1 MSVNDLSFNSVLPWT
16 SGTQR
21 VADDP
26 RGAVII
32 LRRLSQVALD
42 SQVSGMLLSSVGH
55 HPSVHR
61 KTTSC

>member
-21 VADDP
+21 VADEP
-26 RGAVII
+26 IGVVII
-32 LRRLSQVALD
+32 LRRL

-61 KTTSC
+61 KTTSW